1 MKISED
7 MHELTK
13 DVVKMTILM
22 GNMHALDG
30 QQKKRL
36 IKSL

>member
-22 GNMHALDG
+22 GNMHALNG
-30 QQKKRL
+30 
-36 IKSL
+36 